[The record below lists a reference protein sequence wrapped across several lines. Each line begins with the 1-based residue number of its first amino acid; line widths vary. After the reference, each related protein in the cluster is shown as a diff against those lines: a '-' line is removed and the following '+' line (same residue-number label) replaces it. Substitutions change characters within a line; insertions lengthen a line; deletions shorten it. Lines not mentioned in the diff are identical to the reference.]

1 MHRCVMT
8 TYEQQLVQSAVIE
21 DRISEALGEL
31 FNLSPDIAIDV
42 SKSIGSHVAAL
53 VADICATSKSLAVRD
68 RALDRISEFETELDA
83 LSEGLAK
90 LFFAQQVDH

>member
-1 MHRCVMT
+1 MT

-31 FNLSPDIAIDV
+31 FRLSPDIAIDV

-90 LFFAQQVDH
+90 LFFALEVDH